1 MISFV
6 VQVVR
11 DIDFFFRHRVGMFN
25 CLLSLITTSSVE
37 LEEEMERNQRDKQCC
52 LITAAIDN
60 IKALKAG
67 IISLKKTQMPG
78 EWISEN

>member
-1 MISFV
+1 MP
-6 VQVVR
+6 
-11 DIDFFFRHRVGMFN
+11 
-25 CLLSLITTSSVE
+25 SLITMSSVE